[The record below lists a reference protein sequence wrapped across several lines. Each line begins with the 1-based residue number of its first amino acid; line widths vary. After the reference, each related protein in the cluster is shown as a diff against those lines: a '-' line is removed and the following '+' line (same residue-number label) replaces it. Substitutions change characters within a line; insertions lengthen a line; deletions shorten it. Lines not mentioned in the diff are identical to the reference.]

1 MHHRLDF
8 LSRQKPAILSSEA
21 KDSGNLTAYAKMS
34 SMGQDMRSSPW
45 LATSAF
51 VAVLAGFGT
60 GGFVLSPAVSAAGE
74 PTAIPDA
81 ATMLREVEA
90 HQKQL
95 DKIRENYTFRAVQ
108 TTRQLDGSGNTK
120 KIETEEHEVFFVNGH
135 RVEKLV
141 RKDGKDLSPDQAR
154 KEQDRVNKE
163 VLKISQPGYK
173 SPEEKDDIT
182 VARLLQIVAFSRP
195 RRVSLNGRDTIA
207 FDFAGDEHAKTHGR
221 DEDALKKVS
230 GTVWIDEADREVSRM
245 SATLDEN
252 YHVGFGLLASVAKGT
267 NLVFDQGLIRNEAWL
282 PTAIT
287 LHLQARAFLVA
298 GIRADVDIRFDE
310 YKKFQTDAVQ
320 QPGATATTPP
330 SH

>member
-1 MHHRLDF
+1 
-8 LSRQKPAILSSEA
+8 
-21 KDSGNLTAYAKMS
+21 
-34 SMGQDMRSSPW
+34 MRSSPW
-45 LATSAF
+45 LATSAL
-51 VAVLAGFGT
+51 VATLAGV
-60 GGFVLSPAVSAAGE
+60 GGRGVVLPPRASTASE

-81 ATMLREVEA
+81 GTMLREVEA

-108 TTRQLDGSGNTK
+108 STRQLDSSGNTK
-120 KIETEEHEVFFVNGH
+120 KVETEEHEVFFVNGH

-141 RKDGKDLSPDQAR
+141 RKDGKDLTPDQAR

-163 VLKISQPGYK
+163 VVKISQPGYRDNT
-173 SPEEKDDIT
+173 EKDDIT
-182 VARLLQIVAFSRP
+182 VARLLQIVSFSRP

-230 GTVWIDEADREVSRM
+230 GTVWIDEVDREVSRM

-252 YHVGFGLLASVAKGT
+252 YHVGFGLLASVAKGS
-267 NLVFDQGLIRNEAWL
+267 NLVFDQALIRNEAWL

-298 GIRADVDIRFDE
+298 GIRADVNIRFDQ
-310 YKKFQTDAVQ
+310 YKKFQTDAEQ
-320 QPGATATTPP
+320 QPGATVTAPP
-330 SH
+330 AH

>member
-8 LSRQKPAILSSEA
+8 LSHQKPAILSSEA

-51 VAVLAGFGT
+51 IAVLAGLGT
-60 GGFVLSPAVSAAGE
+60 GGFMLSPAVSAAGE
-74 PTAIPDA
+74 STAIPDA

-108 TTRQLDGSGNTK
+108 TTRQLDSSGNTK
-120 KIETEEHEVFFVNGH
+120 KTETEEHEVFFVNGH

-163 VLKISQPGYK
+163 VVKISQPGY
-173 SPEEKDDIT
+173 SNPDKDEIT
-182 VARLLQIVAFSRP
+182 VGRLLQIVSFSRP
-195 RRVSLNGRDTIA
+195 RRVSLNGRNTIA
-207 FDFAGDEHAKTHGR
+207 FDFAGDQHAKTHGR
-221 DEDALKKVS
+221 DEEALKKVS

-320 QPGATATTPP
+320 QPGASVTTPP
-330 SH
+330 TH